1 MEIQTLIISDK
12 KLSKGD
18 IKAFLKE
25 NYPDRYALLE
35 NWEEL
40 KGEFELQNIEGGKY
54 LVIYRIPEEEFQKEL
69 GIFQSIEEAMGA
81 FISTALEH
89 GWEEVPK
96 SYVIYHADFI
106 EDGKKLIAGI
116 KTEEGVFAYD
126 QLKLEEMMKKLV
138 KYPRII
144 TYSSDVLTYI
154 RDIYPDVY
162 SKAYII
168 AREIASRVGQAPEL
182 EQLAKIYRIDAST
195 LEGKLKL
202 IEKLLENPVK
212 LPDGREVFLRPY
224 WYPLEET

>member
-12 KLSKGD
+12 KLSRED

-40 KGEFELQNIEGGKY
+40 RGEFEVKNLEGEKY
-54 LVIYRIPEEEFQKEL
+54 LVIYKIPEEEFQKEL
-69 GIFQSIEEAMGA
+69 GIFQSIEEAIRA
-81 FISTALEH
+81 FISTALEY

-96 SYVIYHADFI
+96 GYVIYHADFI
-106 EDGKKLIAGI
+106 EDGKKFAGI
-116 KTEEGVFAYD
+116 KTEEGISTYD

-138 KYPRII
+138 KYSRII

-168 AREIASRVGQAPEL
+168 AREIAGRVGQAPEL
-182 EQLAKIYRIDAST
+182 EQLAKIYGIDISK
-195 LEGKLKL
+195 LKGKLEL
-202 IEKLLENPVK
+202 IERLLENPVK
-212 LPDGREVFLRPY
+212 LPDGREIILKPY
-224 WYPLEET
+224 WYQKT